1 MSDKPQQY
9 DGVSR
14 KDPEKNADLPPYGSR
29 NPDPLTDTP
38 GSHPIETG
46 LGAVLGGVASGL
58 AVGTLTGGPIGAV
71 VGAIA
76 GGALAG
82 GYAGKGVGELIDPT
96 TEDNWIREYTAKN
109 KTDSVAGDLFRG
121 EAYRF
126 GVRSEARY
134 PNSQFDFVIPQLRS
148 EWGQQHANEKSEADW
163 DNVEKVVRDGFDRS
177 RDLRNEFK

>member
-1 MSDKPQQY
+1 MSDKPQHF
-9 DGVSR
+9 DGVTR
-14 KDPEKNADLPPYGSR
+14 KDPEKSADLPPYGSR

-38 GSHPIETG
+38 GAHPIETG

-58 AVGTLTGGPIGAV
+58 AVGTLTAGPVGAV

-76 GGALAG
+76 GGAVAG

-96 TEDNWIREYTAKN
+96 TEDNWIREYLAKN
-109 KTDSVAGDLFRG
+109 QTKNTASDLFRG

-134 PNSQFDFVIPQLRS
+134 PTSQFDFVIPQLRADW
-148 EWGQQHANEKSEADW
+148 EQMHADDDRNADW
-163 DNVEKVVRDGFDRS
+163 DNVESVVRDGFNRS